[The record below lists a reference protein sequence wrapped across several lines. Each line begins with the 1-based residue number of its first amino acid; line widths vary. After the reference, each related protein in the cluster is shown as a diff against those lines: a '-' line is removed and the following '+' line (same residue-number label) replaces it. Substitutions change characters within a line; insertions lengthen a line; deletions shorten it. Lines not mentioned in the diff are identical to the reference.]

1 MQPGVQCSVNSQLL
15 RMHFDF
21 HRNMNANI
29 NLLTRTISSG
39 TDGKYFGFCDS
50 TLMGQFGVEF
60 IF

>member
-1 MQPGVQCSVNSQLL
+1 MQPGARWSVNSQLL

-21 HRNMNANI
+21 HRNMNADI

-39 TDGKYFGFCDS
+39 ADGKYFGFCDS
-50 TLMGQFGVEF
+50 TLMGQFRVEL